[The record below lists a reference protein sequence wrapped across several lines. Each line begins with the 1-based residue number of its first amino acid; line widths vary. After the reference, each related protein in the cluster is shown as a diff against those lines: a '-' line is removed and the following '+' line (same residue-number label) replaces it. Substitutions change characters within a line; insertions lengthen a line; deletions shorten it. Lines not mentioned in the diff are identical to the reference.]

1 MRFSLNANRKLI
13 ATILFSVFYV
23 NGFSQWL
30 YSYFSLASH
39 TKFDYYNGVGTCH
52 KKRTSPVPVQPNEVA
67 IVKDMQTKN
76 MRKQN
81 KHAIGKYDLTLDP
94 LFILGN
100 GKKGN
105 KQKENKLPG
114 GPSQPEM
121 SSFKPVGA
129 DNMVDLFSGDFSY
142 NIPLLD
148 VGGYP
153 VNIFYNSGITMEE
166 DPSWVGS
173 GWNINPGTL
182 TRNMRGLPDDF
193 NGDEVKKEMAIMDDQ
208 TVGAN
213 LGASVEIVGKELKFG
228 GKKFYVNP
236 TIGGSIGAFV
246 NSYNG
251 VGVEFG
257 FSPSVSLAKKT
268 KSHKQEGGLD
278 TFQNAATLG
287 ANFNFNS
294 QKGSNIGVFA
304 SFNKG
309 LKSSEKGLNSGSLS
323 MDYNSREGL
332 KSLQFR
338 GEASIRTKD
347 KVVQYDEIRSTSQAQ
362 YQSFP
367 MGAKIDFAT
376 PSTNPTISLPMDN
389 FSASLKLSI
398 GLELFGSNGSVFLQG
413 YYSKSSLQTNTMI
426 SKSFGYLNYQNG
438 FSNPK
443 ALMDFNRIADQIYVQ
458 TNQVESFP
466 VYTSDVFSIKGEG
479 TGGSFRAYRG
489 EVGYMKDQYM
499 KTNTGNFD
507 LNVSLGS
514 TSAVKVGVDVNA
526 VYAPVEV
533 SAWKDGNMA
542 SGVLQFAN
550 NCNEKESF
558 YFRNPAEKTII
569 DENFYNTMGADNLV
583 RFQMS
588 SGLLST
594 GNLLPRLEFFDTQL
608 KLPLK
613 DNLGN
618 RIYSPFLTLDNTSR
632 NVRDKRTQIIT
643 MLSAKDASIAGLNRT
658 IDYYPINYFPKGDRD
673 PLKISDDRF
682 VNTNMAM
689 DKKGHHISEMTV
701 LGNDG
706 RRYVYGLPVYNFSQS
721 EVSFNVAAPNTSG
734 VSADGLVGYS
744 AIDASVANAQ
754 GKDHFYQK
762 ETLPAFAQGFMLT
775 GLLSPDYIDLKGDGI
790 TDDDHGNAI
799 KFNYSKVKYNGS
811 DKINWRTPMT
821 AAGNSYKGTY
831 AEGLLTDNQ
840 DDRASY
846 LYGAKEMYY
855 LNSIESKTM
864 IAIFILEEDKDAGTT
879 ITNSIIPLGEHDGV
893 DQTKPSYRLK
903 EIKLYSKPD
912 YVRNPTTAKSI
923 KTVHFAYSHQLCPGA
938 ITSSGAV
945 GKLTLEKI
953 WFSFNNNIKQVKNPY
968 TFSYKNP
975 TTAYKRN
982 ANDRWG
988 NYKKEAYNLGGLPI
1002 SQFPYV
1008 SQPGINA
1015 GAGYTEDEEIAPWSL
1030 NRIKLPSGGVINVTY
1045 EKDDYGYVQN
1055 KRAMAMFGI
1064 TGFSFTQTLPTNA
1077 ADQASL
1083 YNVPL
1088 KENVAGTIGYV
1099 YTNQDKPYIFI
1110 DAKIPITSKAQIK
1123 NYFLQDVDQLYMK
1136 LYVTVPTD
1144 QFGGGNEAIPVYVDI
1159 DDYGIVQPNG
1169 SSTQFWI
1176 KTRMNI
1182 EDNTSFVMDGVLAFA
1197 KERLSSKIYKGSNT
1211 RGQGTMTALIE
1222 AIGGIGQDIARTV
1235 GGFDATVRRENKF
1248 RNIDL
1253 AKCFVRLAVP
1263 NFKKKGGGYRVK
1275 SVIISDEWD
1284 VMTGQ
1289 PKADYGQEY
1298 DYTDKVTFEG
1308 QELTISSGVA
1318 SYEPGVGNEEN
1329 PFRGVLKSK
1338 IDKKWVK
1345 DQFILQET
1353 PVGETFF
1360 PSASVGYSKVRVS
1373 SIKKG
1378 NAKNGTGYAETV
1390 FYTTKDFPTI
1400 TAYTP
1405 FDDKS
1410 KSLVEPTPA
1419 SIGNVSFYSL
1429 VVNSLSQGLVVSLND
1444 MSGKVRRQATYAE
1457 NDLVNPISYTENYYK
1472 MEVKS
1477 QTQMNLQNNVPVIQ
1491 KADGQIK
1498 ENSIVG
1504 KDIEMMADFRQHVS
1518 RTFSIS
1524 SADFNFDLI
1533 SWWLPLPLFNTL
1545 SPVFYS
1551 EKVYHAASV
1560 VKIVN
1565 TYGILDS
1572 VVSIDKGSRISTH
1585 NLLYD
1590 AETGDVLLNS
1600 TQNMFNDPVYSFNY
1614 PSHWKYKDMGL
1625 AYKNIGTVLKNVD
1638 IFNGI
1643 ITSGVTNPEKYFFS
1657 GDEVMIVNSANA
1669 DNPLMTEPGCS
1680 EVAGQF
1686 VYRPT
1691 DQTSNVIWVLD
1702 NKKDPNNASNPQQ
1715 FVFLDRQGN
1724 PYTGK
1729 GLTLRIIRS
1738 GYRNLL
1744 GASVGSVVSKQN
1756 PIITTNVGGV
1766 DVKSI
1771 AFTDN
1776 TDVLNAGVQ
1785 EFKEMWKTEPLYKQV
1800 KTITPIYTYPL
1811 INEVILRPSLCQ
1823 TVNVKAPMNPYANNS
1838 SPYDIANCSVDFP
1851 TKCDPLGNGGAQFTN
1866 ADPTGTLKKFKA
1878 EIVIEREKN
1887 EKRSF
1892 LGFDFSSLVGKQIID
1907 AKLNLGSAGSLCA
1920 IADGLTN
1927 NEPCYPH
1934 SARSFVLSIAG
1945 QFDFGHAGL
1954 LMCQNVYSFNPAKKL
1969 ISTGTG
1975 ANFLIDATAMTQNI
1989 VNSNSSLQ
1997 GFRMESVQ
2005 NRFCDQILQPLKP
2018 ALSEAATFRGDAT
2031 TDIPTDITLAPGES
2045 FKQSRD
2051 GFTYLIVK
2059 YTTCPAGYTGVQE
2072 NGVGKC
2078 VKYEETV
2085 SCVPVTDGVFVNPYV
2100 RGFLGDWKP
2109 YRSLVFYGD
2118 RRESN
2123 VTQDI
2128 NIRKDGVI
2136 KNFKPY
2142 WLFNT
2147 NGLQPDATVKN
2158 WVWNSEI
2165 TRYNHMGAELE
2176 NKDALNRYN
2185 AGLFGYGDKLPIAV
2199 ANNARYHE
2207 IFYDGFE
2214 DTHFQTQVDPSQ
2226 CEKNKRLQI
2235 PSIDTYLNT
2244 TEHHTGK
2251 TSIKLD
2257 ASQTITLNG
2266 NVRARDVSEAHSMNI
2281 VIGKTTKNPSFA
2293 GTGTGLTLTASNP
2306 GRVVSFPPYFP
2317 PLPVITRYNKY
2328 PYLKLT
2334 NQDDDPELAN
2344 YYRIAYNGF
2353 IQAQF
2358 TGTYK
2363 IKIQHT
2369 PTARTGMQLWLNS
2382 QQIPC
2387 IEGDVNLTDGREG
2400 QTVFET
2406 QPIYFERGKLYQV
2419 GIVYENHI
2427 KPDQNGDFNPKKF
2440 ESMQWAPVLANVPLY
2455 YTDVPMTQ
2463 LYALSTS
2470 CANLPFVAN
2479 QTATCTTPTSIN
2491 PTGDYLN
2498 DGYAMLQGQ
2507 KMVAGIWV
2515 KKGGQ
2520 NCKCSTYTGI
2530 DVVVSFTGF
2539 SSATVHMIPK
2549 SAIIDG
2555 WQRFEGEF
2563 TVPATA
2569 TTFNL
2574 SLNNTNPAGGDPLF
2588 FDDFRVHPFSSNM
2601 KSFVYNP
2608 LNLRLMAELDENNYA
2623 SFYEYDDDGTLVRV
2637 KKETARGV
2645 MTITETRSSMQ
2656 K

>member
-13 ATILFSVFYV
+13 ATFLFTVFYI
-23 NGFSQWL
+23 NGFSQFL
-30 YSYFSLASH
+30 YSYFTTTTRIVFETGYGDNRSANHSR
-39 TKFDYYNGVGTCH
+39 G
-52 KKRTSPVPVQPNEVA
+52 RTSTTPMP
-67 IVKDMQTKN
+67 VKDPSISQKMDEVKLV
-76 MRKQN
+76 K
-81 KHAIGKYDLTLDP
+81 
-94 LFILGN
+94 
-100 GKKGN
+100 
-105 KQKENKLPG
+105 KQKNQATKDDLMPIVFEGTKHKNEKKKEFKLG

-166 DPSWVGS
+166 EPSWVGL

-182 TRNMRGLPDDF
+182 TRNMCGLPDDF
-193 NGDEVKKEMAIMDDQ
+193 NGDEVKKEMHIMDDE
-208 TVGAN
+208 TIGAN
-213 LGASVEIVGKELKFG
+213 LGGSVEIVGKELKFG
-228 GKKFYVNP
+228 GKKFFVNP
-236 TIGGSIGAFV
+236 SIGASVGAFV

-257 FSPSVSLAKKT
+257 FSPLVSLAKKT

-278 TFQNAATLG
+278 TFANAATLG

-304 SFNKG
+304 NFNRG

-323 MDYNSREGL
+323 MDFNSREGL
-332 KSLQFR
+332 KSLQFS
-338 GEASIRTKD
+338 GQASIQMKD
-347 KVVQYDEIRSTSQAQ
+347 KIVQLNEVKSASMER

-367 MGAKIDFAT
+367 VGARIDFAT

-389 FSASLKLSI
+389 FSASLKLNI
-398 GLELFGSNGSVFLQG
+398 GTELWGLNGSLFIQG
-413 YYSKSSLQTNTMI
+413 YYTKSSLQSSTMV
-426 SKSFGYLNYQNG
+426 SKSFGYLNFQNG
-438 FSNPK
+438 FDNPK
-443 ALMDFNRIADQIYVQ
+443 ALMDFNRIADQMYVQ

-466 VYTSDVFSIKGEG
+466 VYTSDIFSIKGEG

-499 KTNTGNFD
+499 KTNTGNLD

-514 TSAVKVGVDVNA
+514 TSAVKVGVDFNA

-542 SGVLQFAN
+542 AGALKFAN

-569 DENFYNTMGADNLV
+569 DEQFYKTMGGDNLV

-588 SGLLST
+588 TGLLST
-594 GNLLPRLEFFDTQL
+594 GNLLPRLEYFDTKL

-618 RIYSPFLTLDNTSR
+618 PIFSPFLTLDNTSR

-643 MLSAKDASIAGLNRT
+643 MLSAKDASIAGLNKT

-673 PLKISDDRF
+673 AQKISDDRF
-682 VNTNMAM
+682 VNSNDAMA
-689 DKKGHHISEMTV
+689 KKAHHISEMTV

-706 RRYVYGLPVYNFSQS
+706 RRYIYGLPVYNFSQS
-721 EVSFNVAAPNTSG
+721 EVSFNVSAPSATG
-734 VSADGLVGYS
+734 VSADGLVGYT
-744 AIDASVANAQ
+744 AQDASVNNEK
-754 GKDHFYQK
+754 GKDQFYQK

-799 KFNYSKVKYNGS
+799 KFNYSKVKYGGS
-811 DKINWRTPMT
+811 DQINWRTPMT
-821 AAGNSYKGTY
+821 GNGSSYKATY
-831 AEGLLTDNQ
+831 AEGLLTDKD

-846 LYGAKEMYY
+846 LYGKKEIYY

-864 IAIFILEEDKDAGTT
+864 IAIFILEEDRDANS
-879 ITNSIIPLGEHDGV
+879 IATNSIIPLGEHDGV
-893 DQTKPSYRLK
+893 DHTKPTFRLK

-912 YVRNPTTAKSI
+912 YIRNPLTAKSI
-923 KTVHFAYSHQLCPGA
+923 KTVHFSYSHQLCPGA
-938 ITSSGAV
+938 ITNSSTV

-953 WFSFNNNIKQVKNPY
+953 WFSFNNNEKQVKNPY
-968 TFSYKNP
+968 TFAYKNS
-975 TTAYKRN
+975 TTAYQRN

-988 NYKKEAYNLGGLPI
+988 NYKKEAFNLGGLPV

-1008 SQPGINA
+1008 SQPNINA
-1015 GAGYTEDEEIAPWSL
+1015 ASSYVEDEEIAPWSL

-1064 TGFSFTQTLPTNA
+1064 TGFGFTQTLPTNA
-1077 ADQASL
+1077 QDQAYL
-1083 YNVPL
+1083 YNAPA
-1088 KENVAGTIGYV
+1088 KELVSGPIGYV
-1099 YTNQDKPYIFI
+1099 YRNQDKPYIFI
-1110 DAKIPITSKAQIK
+1110 DAKMPITSKEQIK

-1159 DDYGIVQPNG
+1159 DDYGPVGTAG
-1169 SSTQFWI
+1169 SPSTQFWI
-1176 KTRMNI
+1176 KTRMN
-1182 EDNTSFVMDGVLAFA
+1182 EDDNTSLIMDGVLAFA

-1211 RGQGTMTALIE
+1211 RGQGSMTALIE

-1235 GGFDATVRRENKF
+1235 GGFDATVRREAKF
-1248 RNIDL
+1248 KNVDL
-1253 AKCFVRLAVP
+1253 AKCFIRLAVP
-1263 NFKKKGGGYRVK
+1263 TFKKKGGGYRVK
-1275 SVIISDEWD
+1275 KVIISDEWD

-1298 DYTDKVTFEG
+1298 DYTDKITFEG

-1378 NAKNGTGYAETV
+1378 NAKNGTGYSETV

-1444 MSGKVRRQATYAE
+1444 MNGKVRRQATYAE
-1457 NDLVNPISYTENYYK
+1457 NDLVNPISFTENYYK

-1477 QTQMNLQNNVPVIQ
+1477 QTQMNLQNNVPVVQ
-1491 KADGQIK
+1491 KADGAIK

-1545 SPVFYS
+1545 SPVFFS

-1585 NLLYD
+1585 NVLYD

-1600 TQNMFNDPVYSFNY
+1600 TQNMFNDPIYSFNY
-1614 PSHWKYKDMGL
+1614 PAHWKYKDMGM

-1643 ITSGVTNPEKYFFS
+1643 ITNGVTNPENYFFS
-1657 GDEVMIVNSANA
+1657 GDEVMIVNSKNF

-1691 DQTSNVIWVLD
+1691 DQSSTVVWVLD
-1702 NKKDPNNASNPQQ
+1702 SKKDPNNASNPQQ
-1715 FVFLDRQGN
+1715 FIFLDRDGN

-1744 GASVGSVVSKQN
+1744 GASVGSIVSKQN
-1756 PIITTNVGGV
+1756 PIVTTTTGGATS
-1766 DVKSI
+1766 KSLV
-1771 AFTDN
+1771 FNDN

-1785 EFKEMWKTEPLYKQV
+1785 QFKEMWKTEPSYKQV
-1800 KTITPIYTYPL
+1800 KSVNAFYTSPV
-1811 INEVILRPSLCQ
+1811 INEVVLRPTICQ
-1823 TVNVKAPMNPYANNS
+1823 TVNVKAPMNPYPAGT
-1838 SPYDIANCSVDFP
+1838 SPYDITNCSVDFP
-1851 TKCDPLGNGGAQFTN
+1851 TKCDPLGNGGAIFTN
-1866 ADPTGTLKKFKA
+1866 ADPSGTLKKFKA
-1878 EIVIEREKN
+1878 EIIVEREKN
-1887 EKRSF
+1887 EKRSY
-1892 LGFDFSSLVGKQIID
+1892 LGFDFSSLIGKQIID
-1907 AKLNLGSAGSLCA
+1907 AKLNLGSAGNLCA
-1920 IADGLTN
+1920 IADDGLSS
-1927 NEPCYPH
+1927 EPCYPH
-1934 SARSFVLSIAG
+1934 SARSFYLSTAE
-1945 QFDFGHAGL
+1945 QFNFGHANL
-1954 LMCQNVYSFNPAKKL
+1954 LMCQNVCSLDPARKL
-1969 ISTGTG
+1969 ILTSTG
-1975 ANFLIDATAMTQNI
+1975 ASFLIDATTMTQNI
-1989 VNSNSSLQ
+1989 LNSSSNLK
-1997 GFRMESVQ
+1997 GFRIEPRS
-2005 NRFCDQILQPLKP
+2005 NYFCDQLLQPLKP
-2018 ALSEAATFRGDAT
+2018 AINEAATFRGDAT
-2031 TDIPTDITLAPGES
+2031 TDIPTDVTLASGETY
-2045 FKQSRD
+2045 KQSRD

-2059 YTTCPAGYTGVQE
+2059 YTTCPTGYTGVQE

-2085 SCVPVTDGVFVNPYV
+2085 SCLPVTDGVFVNPYV

-2118 RRESN
+2118 RRESV
-2123 VTQDI
+2123 VTQDV
-2128 NIRKDGVI
+2128 NIRKDGII
-2136 KNFKPY
+2136 KDFKPY

-2147 NGLQPDATVKN
+2147 NGLQDDLSVKN

-2176 NKDALNRYN
+2176 NRDALKRYN
-2185 AGLFGYGDKLPIAV
+2185 AGMFGYGDKLPIAV

-2207 IFYDGFE
+2207 IFFDGFE
-2214 DTHFQTQVDPSQ
+2214 DTHFQTQVNPSQ
-2226 CEKNKRLQI
+2226 CEKDKRI
-2235 PSIDTYLNT
+2235 KIANIDNYINT

-2257 ASQTITLNG
+2257 AGQTISING
-2266 NVRARDVSEAHSMNI
+2266 NVRSKTVNEAHSMNI
-2281 VIGKTTKNPSFA
+2281 TIDKATKPQSFV
-2293 GTGTGLTLTASNP
+2293 GSGTGLDETFKYWNP
-2306 GRVVSFPPYFP
+2306 QPPFFTS
-2317 PLPVITRYNKY
+2317 ITNLGQY
-2328 PYLKLT
+2328 PYVNYKT
-2334 NQDDDPELAN
+2334 KIDDAPRSKA
-2344 YYRIAYNGF
+2344 YRIEYRGF

-2358 TGTYK
+2358 DGPYKFRMKQTGDHMEFWMTVN
-2363 IKIQHT
+2363 
-2369 PTARTGMQLWLNS
+2369 GV
-2382 QQIPC
+2382 PC
-2387 IEGDVNLTDGREG
+2387 VTSNPNLTNTKEHY
-2400 QTVFET
+2400 QTLELPNVNF
-2406 QPIYFERGKLYQV
+2406 IRGKLYPV
-2419 GIVYENHI
+2419 YIVFEYPI
-2427 KPDQNGDFNPKKF
+2427 RSIDGDDYPPPGRMH
-2440 ESMQWAPVLANVPLY
+2440 SVQWSPVSPNVPRIF
-2455 YTDVPMTQ
+2455 TDIPMSQ
-2463 LYALSTS
+2463 LYANSTICNS
-2470 CANLPFVAN
+2470 VNSIVN
-2479 QTATCTTPTSIN
+2479 QVSTCISPTSIN

-2498 DGYAMLQGQ
+2498 DGYAMLQEQ

-2530 DVVVSFTGF
+2530 DVVVSFPGF
-2539 SSATVHMIPK
+2539 ASATAHMMPK

-2555 WQRFEGEF
+2555 WQRFEAEF

-2601 KSFVYNP
+2601 KSFVYHP

-2637 KKETARGV
+2637 KKETERGV